1 MLIFDGHL
9 DIAYNALV
17 HERDPRWS
25 VDETRRRELDPPCD
39 DERGECTTSFVEMR
53 EAGVAVALTTLLG
66 RAKPWVRPGRPH
78 AFRGGDWPTQEMVHA
93 WAQGQLAYYREMER
107 QGEVRIIETAP
118 QLRDHWAQWEQTA
131 ADGSNTA
138 KLPIGLIITME
149 CSDPIVSPDRLHD
162 WHKLGLRT
170 LLLTHF
176 GQGQYAAGNPSEDP
190 DNKHDLD
197 GHITPRGRELL
208 REMVKLNMPL
218 DLTHLSD
225 TSFWDA
231 IEYFPG
237 QVYSSH
243 SNCRSISDQQR
254 QFGDDMILTVLE
266 RGGLLG
272 VALPINMIRLDL
284 IEGPPW
290 TPLVH
295 EVTLEHLA
303 DHIDHICQL
312 AGNAEQVALG
322 TDTDG
327 GFGSEACPHGYE
339 RHCDIHKLAD
349 ILRGRGYSENDVA
362 KVFHLN
368 WLDFYLRVLPEASA

>member
-25 VDETRRRELDPPCD
+25 VDETRQRELDPPCD
-39 DERGECTTSFVEMR
+39 DGRGECTTSFVEMR

-66 RAKPWVRPGRPH
+66 RAKPWVKPGRPH

-93 WAQGQLAYYREMER
+93 WAHGQLAYYREMER
-107 QGEVRIIETAP
+107 QGEVRILETAP
-118 QLRDHWAQWEQTA
+118 QLRNHWAQWQQA
-131 ADGSNTA
+131 VADGSDTS

-149 CSDPIVSPDRLHD
+149 CADPTVAPDRLYD

-176 GQGQYAAGNPSEDP
+176 GQGQYAAGNPSEDAGNP
-190 DNKHDLD
+190 HDLD
-197 GHITPRGRELL
+197 GPITPRGRELL
-208 REMVKLNMPL
+208 REMVKLGMPL

-243 SNCRSISDQQR
+243 SNCRAISDQQR
-254 QFGDDMILTVLE
+254 QFSDDMIRAVLE
-266 RGGLLG
+266 RDGVLG

-290 TPLVH
+290 TPLKH
-295 EVTLEHLA
+295 EVKLEHLA

-312 AGNAEQVALG
+312 AGSAEHVALG

-327 GFGSEACPHGYE
+327 GFGSETCPHGYD
-339 RHCDIHKLAD
+339 RHRDIHVLSE
-349 ILRGRGYSENDVA
+349 ILGQRGYPQSAVTDI
-362 KVFHLN
+362 FYGN
-368 WLDFYLRVLPEASA
+368 WLRFYQRVLPT